1 MKFLIPITLALIT
14 TRSALAW
21 GEPHLAITKAAIE
34 VLPDSDKPALGEEWQ
49 ALGANYCLIPD
60 HVFSDKPNAK
70 FATMDIHPSEVY
82 LKRLHLPLPDQADNL
97 VTVRCFVSKIM
108 AALKARNAGDAARYM
123 GTLCHVIE
131 DFGSPSHTVPGDNMF
146 TLMQQFLPPS
156 ELMKDKLMHGPIE
169 NGTFEVSIKGYQPQS
184 LGTSVEEISWR
195 LLHRIHEGIINAR
208 STTLPIIQ
216 AIYVGDAESVT
227 RHQLK
232 AAEFD
237 AKIVADALH
246 SLIAPVSSPKTA
258 LLGDLWPLEAIH
270 LFYPQTEFF
279 GAPFWGH
286 ARAGVVMENGDKA
299 QPLQL
304 KVEGGEAKTFSTGI
318 STGMGKPVT
327 WLLPSGVF
335 QRLTVRIG
343 LQAGIGEKGRVEFVI
358 SADGKALST
367 TILNGSDPSQ
377 LLDLKL
383 EGVTKL
389 QFSTN
394 SKGLNAK
401 SNYAVWAEPTLHK
414 VD

>member
-414 VD
+414 AD

>member
-1 MKFLIPITLALIT
+1 MKFIIPLILVLLTAH
-14 TRSALAW
+14 SALAW

-34 VLPDSDKPALGEEWQ
+34 VLPDSDKPALGDEWQ

-60 HVFSDKPNAK
+60 HVFSDKANAK
-70 FATMDIHPSEVY
+70 FATMDIHPGEVY

-97 VTVRCFVSKIM
+97 VTVRYFVSKIM
-108 AALKARNAGDAARYM
+108 TTLEAGNAGDAARYM
-123 GTLCHVIE
+123 GTLCHLIE

-156 ELMKDKLMHGPIE
+156 ERMKDKLMHGPIE
-169 NGTFEVSIKGYQPQS
+169 NGTFEVSIKGYQPQV
-184 LGTSVEEISWR
+184 LGTSAEEISWR

-216 AIYVGDAESVT
+216 ALNAGDTEAVT

-246 SLIAPVSSPKTA
+246 SMIGPVAAPKTA
-258 LLGDLWPLEAIH
+258 ALGNLWPVEAIH

-299 QPLQL
+299 LPLQL
-304 KVEGGEAKTFSTGI
+304 KVNGETTQTFSSGI

-335 QRLTVRIG
+335 RRLTVRIG
-343 LQAGIGEKGRVEFVI
+343 VQVGIGEKGRVEFVM
-358 SADGKALST
+358 SADGKPLST
-367 TILNGSDPSQ
+367 TTLNGSDTSQ
-377 LLDLKL
+377 LLDLNV
-383 EGVTKL
+383 EGATKL
-389 QFSTN
+389 QFITN
-394 SKGLNAK
+394 TKGLDAK

-414 VD
+414 AD